1 MHCRLRPLNAA
12 TGCTRTMELTL
23 QTNQFKVLPNGSV
36 WLSPTLVHRISNV
49 ATMVSRSDSSGS
61 RGAAALGDSGDV
73 NFSDLARQLTG
84 KRVAD
89 GVESCRAARPMR
101 RKRNSGVVPQARVAQ
116 KLCVLTSLPFE
127 LLTQVLRHVPSRGL
141 GRLSPSHRVL
151 GAWVGQWKLRKAN
164 MTPSPQEL
172 ARIETEYQKWLGKGA
187 YLHVEMSYPAIEK
200 RITIEEATS
209 KLELGLEAI
218 GARHGRTSTEIRRF
232 VGIDHPSVEGWR
244 SVPGSKESDGLNSL
258 NLIDWDPAPT
268 HPLVIKLVGLYQ
280 LEASIRKRCLIAVR
294 PETEQEDAPVS
305 CLRTSPYPR
314 LEYAR
319 AARPHAPRPT
329 HDRHR
334 RRNIQAR
341 T

>member
-1 MHCRLRPLNAA
+1 
-12 TGCTRTMELTL
+12 
-23 QTNQFKVLPNGSV
+23 
-36 WLSPTLVHRISNV
+36 
-49 ATMVSRSDSSGS
+49 
-61 RGAAALGDSGDV
+61 
-73 NFSDLARQLTG
+73 
-84 KRVAD
+84 
-89 GVESCRAARPMR
+89 
-101 RKRNSGVVPQARVAQ
+101 
-116 KLCVLTSLPFE
+116 
-127 LLTQVLRHVPSRGL
+127 
-141 GRLSPSHRVL
+141 
-151 GAWVGQWKLRKAN
+151 